1 MKMQKL
7 FYKDK
12 GKMQVVI
19 DELAHRGSTFTKDDS
34 KGIQTFTEVLRS
46 AFYLAFYNN
55 ELSELNERSFQD
67 KCLPALKSIAKNP
80 NFKLG
85 TAEQDT
91 VVSAYGKLIS
101 NASSDV
107 ETVQYAANI
116 LKQYNDNLHTYVDDR
131 MKGQAVYD
139 IMQGIDYDI
148 QSYLIEAR
156 KEANETMWYGKV
168 DGFINEINRIALLN
182 EVTPENK
189 WLVNNGIYFASR
201 LGKFHSNPNKGLEV
215 VTQAMHMYPRLSEP
229 YFVAVEQIT
238 TNYNGKDYSGNTVD
252 LEKIRKE
259 GKEQYLPKTY
269 TFDDGSIVFKTGDK
283 VSEEKLRDYT
293 GLQRK

>member
-1 MKMQKL
+1 
-7 FYKDK
+7 
-12 GKMQVVI
+12 
-19 DELAHRGSTFTKDDS
+19 
-34 KGIQTFTEVLRS
+34 
-46 AFYLAFYNN
+46 
-55 ELSELNERSFQD
+55 
-67 KCLPALKSIAKNP
+67 
-80 NFKLG
+80 
-85 TAEQDT
+85 
-91 VVSAYGKLIS
+91 
-101 NASSDV
+101 
-107 ETVQYAANI
+107 
-116 LKQYNDNLHTYVDDR
+116 
-131 MKGQAVYD
+131 
-139 IMQGIDYDI
+139 
-148 QSYLIEAR
+148 
-156 KEANETMWYGKV
+156 MWYGKV